1 MEILN
6 LDEMSNVVKQFT
18 YKGET
23 YDICEI
29 SLDGF
34 IEMTTAQKD
43 AEAKEAAGEMTQK
56 DLIVSYRDMI
66 KRMIPAITNETLGSM
81 SMRQLKTLMDFI
93 NTGEIDQDIIEQAK
107 AEADAKK

>member
-34 IEMTTAQKD
+34 IEMTTAQQV
-43 AEAKEAAGEMTQK
+43 AEAKEAAGETTQK
-56 DLIVSYRDMI
+56 DLILSYRDMI
-66 KRMIPAITNETLGSM
+66 KRMIPTITSETLGTM

-93 NTGEIDQDIIEQAK
+93 NTAVVDQEIV
-107 AEADAKK
+107 EAAANDAKK